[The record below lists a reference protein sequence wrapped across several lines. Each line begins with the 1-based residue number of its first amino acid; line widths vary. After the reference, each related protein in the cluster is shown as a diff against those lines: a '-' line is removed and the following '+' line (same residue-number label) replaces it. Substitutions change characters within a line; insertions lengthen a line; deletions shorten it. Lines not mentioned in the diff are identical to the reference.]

1 MKYASVPLPERTVI
15 VRQGNRSYVY
25 LTTGVQYSSKD
36 KKSQPK
42 RVLIGKLDKNGEL
55 IPNKNYMEL
64 FGSDLELPGE
74 KSDYVSYGPYAVTD
88 AICKENGMKE
98 LLSSVFDEDGMRILD
113 TALFMVMSENNRMTH
128 FEDYEYDHVLFSDNE
143 VTDTSVG
150 NLFSRIRPKDI
161 DAFIKAWVKLH
172 LSDRMLYLA
181 YDSTNMNSVAGNIE
195 LAEYGHAKDNA
206 DLPQVNVSIGYPKIM
221 RIFHR

>member
-74 KSDYVSYGPYAVTD
+74 KSDYVSYGPYAVT
-88 AICKENGMKE
+88 NGC
-98 LLSSVFDEDGMRILD
+98 
-113 TALFMVMSENNRMTH
+113 
-128 FEDYEYDHVLFSDNE
+128 
-143 VTDTSVG
+143 
-150 NLFSRIRPKDI
+150 
-161 DAFIKAWVKLH
+161 H
-172 LSDRMLYLA
+172 L
-181 YDSTNMNSVAGNIE
+181 
-195 LAEYGHAKDNA
+195 
-206 DLPQVNVSIGYPKIM
+206 
-221 RIFHR
+221 